1 MGDLFADGG
10 TSGYP
15 TSLDT
20 ATTQVNATP
29 TLAFATTTAHASKA
43 NNLATGLINVET
55 ALGTNPSLSYGSQG
69 LVGTNNSG
77 TPTTQYDFSAD
88 AVTLIRPSA
97 GTGQT
102 RVVLTNTGTITND
115 ITVAGVTA
123 NGRDQAGAFSANSWV
138 YFYWIWNGTT
148 LATISSIVAPPTGP
162 TLPTGY
168 THWGYLCALRVTTTG
183 PDFFNSY
190 LRGGWVWYQGGQN
203 VLSAGTATTETAV
216 DISAKVPSNASQ
228 AALNANIV
236 YRSATA
242 DELNYV
248 NIRLA
253 ASATAHALY
262 TCHTQV
268 TNINY
273 RWDPNHIIPNV
284 GQNFYYLWQSALGT
298 RSVSIA
304 VTGYSNPNGAS

>member
-1 MGDLFADGG
+1 MGDLFASGG
-10 TSGYP
+10 SSGYP

-20 ATTQVNATP
+20 ATTQTDATP
-29 TLAFATTTAHASKA
+29 TIAFDATAARASKI

-55 ALGTNPSLSYGSQG
+55 ALGTNPCLSYGSQG

-77 TPTTQYDFSAD
+77 TPTTKYDFSAD
-88 AVTLIRPSA
+88 AVSLIRPSA

-123 NGRDQAGAFSANSWV
+123 NGRDQAGAFSNNSWV

-183 PDFFNSY
+183 PDFLNSY
-190 LRGGWVWYQGGQN
+190 LRGSWIWYQSGAN
-203 VLSAGTATTETAV
+203 VLSAGSATTETAV
-216 DISAKVPSNASQ
+216 STSARVPSNAGMVG
-228 AALNANIV
+228 LNGNLV
-236 YRSATA
+236 YSSATPN
-242 DELNYV
+242 ELNYV
-248 NIRLA
+248 EIRLA
-253 ASATAHALY
+253 SGASAHTLY
-262 TCHTQV
+262 TAHTQV
-268 TNINY
+268 TTFNY

-284 GQNFYYLWQSALGT
+284 GQNFYYIWNNANGT
-298 RSVSIA
+298 RVISIA